1 MGRGSRGTR
10 IGYLAMVLMHRSS
23 CSIPIKALS
32 GISGRSRSMGQRSMP
47 PTGAMCRETIGLE
60 RWATNRLEEQGIP
73 YLAMLVRPAEV
84 RQGEIRHA
92 LSLAIPNTDGYLS
105 VAPATKLEFPGRISG
120 GIPEGTRFA
129 LSISESDIDDWIH
142 GMPEGTT
149 AATKR
154 SAAVI
159 ARALRDYGCF
169 VTDTAGSAHLQFES
183 MHSAGSQW
191 EQLGLGEFKI
201 GEKVFPRDL
210 LDGLITPDRIYALAS
225 SDQYPER
232 FLAHGRNGQSRRG
245 GGD

>member
-32 GISGRSRSMGQRSMP
+32 GSLAVTFDGTTIHASNGSHVPGDYWTREVGYKPSR
-47 PTGAMCRETIGLE
+47 GA
-60 RWATNRLEEQGIP
+60 GIP

-129 LSISESDIDDWIH
+129 LSISESDIDDWIY

-191 EQLGLGEFKI
+191 EQLAWENS
-201 GEKVFPRDL
+201 R
-210 LDGLITPDRIYALAS
+210 S
-225 SDQYPER
+225 
-232 FLAHGRNGQSRRG
+232 GRRYFRETFSTG
-245 GGD
+245 